1 MMMSLLA
8 KVGTGMKINYRFS
21 NKFSNNMTK
30 IGYEKPMIV
39 DELEIDSVEVLCTSD
54 LIEGGLDDMT
64 REDID
69 WSWTQE

>member
-1 MMMSLLA
+1 MA
-8 KVGTGMKINYRFS
+8 
-21 NKFSNNMTK
+21 K

-39 DELEIDSVEVLCTSD
+39 DELEIDSVVVLCTSD